1 MEMQVLE
8 FLLGAI
14 DNIIIFVFA
23 NSLLSRR
30 SKRAYSLFVAI
41 LACSVS
47 VFVTDKLNFLLK
59 SLISITMLIIVFSIL
74 FKEKIYIKSALATIS
89 LYLLYIID
97 IIVGNTISLIFD
109 EQILYVFY
117 SGFIS
122 RLLICLVIKAINIVA
137 FVGFYKMFLKMEF
150 EMPKKNWL
158 LYNAIV
164 FVFMT
169 MSILFMYVYSAAEYD
184 KFFAILFLAISV
196 IFFAM
201 SIIVMYFFTELC
213 AGFQKEK
220 RMYILES
227 SSVSMQNALAAQ
239 NHTNTRLRKL
249 RHDIRN
255 HLDTAIALLDNGEQ
269 DDAGRLLK
277 GVFGQVEN
285 IGKELDQSTGN
296 SLIDSVVAYKK
307 AVCES
312 KEIKFCYS
320 LENLPKIK
328 IDLSDLSSLLSNL
341 LDNAIEATERAK
353 RPFIEIKVFEYKSF
367 LAISITNTYNGTIF
381 AENGVLHM
389 VKHNKS
395 VHGFGTQIIH
405 EICDKYNGSYRY
417 DYDEELFTA
426 NVLLEY

>member
-137 FVGFYKMFLKMEF
+137 FVGFYKMFLKIEF

-201 SIIVMYFFTELC
+201 SIIVMYFLHRTLC
-213 AGFQKEK
+213 RVPKRKEDV
-220 RMYILES
+220 Y
-227 SSVSMQNALAAQ
+227 
-239 NHTNTRLRKL
+239 T
-249 RHDIRN
+249 
-255 HLDTAIALLDNGEQ
+255 
-269 DDAGRLLK
+269 
-277 GVFGQVEN
+277 
-285 IGKELDQSTGN
+285 
-296 SLIDSVVAYKK
+296 
-307 AVCES
+307 
-312 KEIKFCYS
+312 
-320 LENLPKIK
+320 
-328 IDLSDLSSLLSNL
+328 
-341 LDNAIEATERAK
+341 
-353 RPFIEIKVFEYKSF
+353 
-367 LAISITNTYNGTIF
+367 
-381 AENGVLHM
+381 
-389 VKHNKS
+389 
-395 VHGFGTQIIH
+395 
-405 EICDKYNGSYRY
+405 
-417 DYDEELFTA
+417 
-426 NVLLEY
+426 

>member
-1 MEMQVLE
+1 
-8 FLLGAI
+8 
-14 DNIIIFVFA
+14 
-23 NSLLSRR
+23 
-30 SKRAYSLFVAI
+30 
-41 LACSVS
+41 
-47 VFVTDKLNFLLK
+47 
-59 SLISITMLIIVFSIL
+59 
-74 FKEKIYIKSALATIS
+74 
-89 LYLLYIID
+89 
-97 IIVGNTISLIFD
+97 
-109 EQILYVFY
+109 
-117 SGFIS
+117 
-122 RLLICLVIKAINIVA
+122 
-137 FVGFYKMFLKMEF
+137 MEF

-320 LENLPKIK
+320 LEKLTKIK
-328 IDLSDLSSLLSNL
+328 ID
-341 LDNAIEATERAK
+341 T
-353 RPFIEIKVFEYKSF
+353 
-367 LAISITNTYNGTIF
+367 
-381 AENGVLHM
+381 
-389 VKHNKS
+389 
-395 VHGFGTQIIH
+395 
-405 EICDKYNGSYRY
+405 
-417 DYDEELFTA
+417 
-426 NVLLEY
+426 